1 MPESHPET
9 AILAERLRPVLL
21 RLSRQLRRQSAPVGL
36 SAIDAMLLGLILK
49 RQGVG
54 VSELAD
60 HEQMARPTMSA
71 HVKRLEAAGW
81 IVRDAPAAQD
91 KRRIGLR
98 ITPEGQAALLAV
110 RQRRNDWL
118 ARELE
123 ALDGAERAA
132 VEAAIAPLA
141 RIAGEPV

>member
-49 RQGVG
+49 REGIG

-81 IVRDAPAAQD
+81 IVRDAPDAQD

-141 RIAGEPV
+141 RIAGETV